1 MALFPWFYSVLS
13 RSFRYDSV
21 KAIKDK
27 LRPLKQALFGK
38 DGIYAVIDL
47 VKLSKKQRDDDVF
60 VVFDVGAAVGD
71 TALTFLRSF
80 PKAKVYC
87 FEPHRESFLRL
98 RKRTAQ
104 FGERIRCFNFGL
116 YDKEAELDFFVN
128 KESDSSSFIP
138 PSSDSTPPKEVRKV
152 KVRRLDDVAREL
164 GIRKIDF
171 LKIDVERA
179 ERNVLE
185 GGRNILQQT
194 ENVFVEIL
202 PRHKGLRS
210 HDYIEVFERLYEAG
224 LDFAGVYG
232 DFFFSRIL

>member
-1 MALFPWFYSVLS
+1 MSLLETIYGLIA
-13 RSFRYDSV
+13 RSFRYRPV
-21 KAIKDK
+21 KKIKNI
-27 LRPLKQALFGK
+27 LRPVKHFLLGK
-38 DGIYAVIDL
+38 DGIYRAIDI
-47 VKLSKKQRDDDVF
+47 VKEQNGGDDIL
-60 VVFDVGAAVGD
+60 VVFDIGAAVGD

-80 PKAKVYC
+80 PQAKVYC

-98 RKRTAQ
+98 QKRTAQ
-104 FGERIRCFNFGL
+104 FGERVHCFNFGL

-138 PSSDSTPPKEVRKV
+138 LSSDSTPPKEVRKV

-164 GIRKIDF
+164 GVRKIDF

-202 PRHKGLRS
+202 PCRKGLRS
-210 HDYIEVFERLYEAG
+210 HDYIEVFECLHEAG

-232 DFFFSRIL
+232 DFFFSRTL